1 MADGIWSAASGALAQ
16 LRQLDV
22 TANNVA
28 NASTL
33 GYKADNL
40 AFREVLGRANA
51 SEKLRHCRVDQ
62 VAADMTP
69 GTLIQTGR
77 AMDVSLR
84 NRGYV
89 AVRAEGQER
98 YTRVGNFQLSTNG
111 SLRTAEGHE
120 VLGADGKPIRLPAGT
135 LESDVAIGEDGGVT
149 VRGAQTAQVRV
160 VSFKNE
166 QALQKAGGPLFAA
179 TAESG
184 RPVLA
189 NGEFE
194 AGTLEGSNVSVVR
207 GMVDIVNASRAFEA
221 CQKVM
226 EAFRSSSSRGAP
238 SVISPK

>member
-135 LESDVAIGEDGGVT
+135 LESDVAIGEDGGVDGPGST
-149 VRGAQTAQVRV
+149 NGPSSGGFVQERASAAEGWGALVRCNGRV
-160 VSFKNE
+160 
-166 QALQKAGGPLFAA
+166 GP
-179 TAESG
+179 
-184 RPVLA
+184 
-189 NGEFE
+189 
-194 AGTLEGSNVSVVR
+194 
-207 GMVDIVNASRAFEA
+207 
-221 CQKVM
+221 
-226 EAFRSSSSRGAP
+226 P
-238 SVISPK
+238 SPRQRRV